1 MNFCGRIFNYGGGVL
16 AAHFV
21 TNILF
26 GKSGEL
32 VYNAKMVEGIASCE
46 FPKQQGSLWLTTTQN
61 LELRNILSV
70 RHPPYMKKTT
80 CF

>member
-1 MNFCGRIFNYGGGVL
+1 MGGGVL

-46 FPKQQGSLWLTTTQN
+46 FPKQQSLADYNPESGTQKYFKCQTSPLYEKN
-61 LELRNILSV
+61 KLLLAYFIIS
-70 RHPPYMKKTT
+70 YD
-80 CF
+80 